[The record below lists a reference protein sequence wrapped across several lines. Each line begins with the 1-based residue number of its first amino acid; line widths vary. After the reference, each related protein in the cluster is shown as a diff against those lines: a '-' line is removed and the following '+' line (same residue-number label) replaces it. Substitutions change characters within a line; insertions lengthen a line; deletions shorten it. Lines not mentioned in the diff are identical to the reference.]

1 MNILLRKSSER
12 NLYLQHFAQKNK
24 WKERYFHRR
33 YLNLSLLK
41 ERVGVRIVP
50 SREIDLVHKW
60 GYKSLSSRVVQ
71 HCYCIYEGVRL

>member
-1 MNILLRKSSER
+1 MEGTVIFIEDNS
-12 NLYLQHFAQKNK
+12 
-24 WKERYFHRR
+24 
-33 YLNLSLLK
+33 NLSLLK

-71 HCYCIYEGVRL
+71 HCYCIYEGVSPLDIDQTVYLLGTIK